1 MHTIT
6 LPTIITL
13 VRLIASPLILPF
25 VLVYGLSSNIPLLNY
40 GLAVL
45 FVFLA
50 LTDFFDG
57 YLARRWGQV
66 SALGKTLDPL
76 ADKFLVYATLVAL
89 LASNKIYFYWV
100 VIFIGRDFFM
110 MGLRQIALEQGFGV
124 PVSRLGKFKTAL
136 LLSYLTWVIANPYQ
150 GQWDAHVW
158 WNGIELLL
166 LVSSLVLTIWSTKN
180 YYHSFVKMYTEMRPP
195 THMWTAS
202 LR

>member
-1 MHTIT
+1 MHIIT

-13 VRLIASPLILPF
+13 IRLIASPLFLPF
-25 VLVYGLSSNIPLLNY
+25 ILVYGLSPNIPVLNY
-40 GLAVL
+40 ALALL
-45 FVFLA
+45 FGSLA

-57 YLARRWGQV
+57 YLARRWRQV

-76 ADKFLVYATLVAL
+76 ADKFLIYSTLVAL
-89 LASNKIYFYWV
+89 LAINKTYFYWV

-110 MGLRQIALEQGFGV
+110 LGLRQIALELGFGV
-124 PVSRLGKFKTAL
+124 PVSRLGKFKTTI

-150 GQWDAHVW
+150 SQWDTHLW

-166 LVSSLVLTIWSTKN
+166 LASALALTIWSTKN
-180 YYHSFVKMYTEMRPP
+180 YYHSFITMYTGRPP
-195 THMWTAS
+195 TCTWTAS